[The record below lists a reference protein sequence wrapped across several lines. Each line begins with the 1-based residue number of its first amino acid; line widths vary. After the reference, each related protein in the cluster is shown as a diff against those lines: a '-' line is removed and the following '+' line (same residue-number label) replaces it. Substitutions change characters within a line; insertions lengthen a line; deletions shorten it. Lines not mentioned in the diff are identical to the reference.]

1 MIKKFLLVFFI
12 ICISLLMFGCTNNYK
27 YSQKINTAIEDDN
40 FELFCSLLEKGKNFD
55 SRPYFM
61 GLDRVNLPPLHYAC
75 NLGKYEYVEKLI
87 EYGADVNNTNHPI
100 KLTPLMITLNRSINK
115 DKFKIANLLIESGAD
130 INIEVYSFT
139 AIDYVFTQ
147 NIINYDENTEKLE
160 FEFAKYLIDKG
171 ASIENNNLG
180 NLIFIASR
188 ANNLMMV
195 KYLIESMNVDMNM
208 QDKVCENTPL
218 MWAVKYD
225 CYNVVKY
232 LIDNNANL
240 EIKNNENKT
249 AVDIALENNNEAII
263 ELLNNN

>member
-1 MIKKFLLVFFI
+1 MKKIFIIFAI

-27 YSQKINTAIEDDN
+27 YSQKLNAAIEEDN
-40 FELFCSLLEKGKNFD
+40 FELFCRLLNNCKTLD
-55 SRPYFM
+55 SKPYRM
-61 GLDRVNLPPLHYAC
+61 SLDRVNLPPLHYAC
-75 NLGKYEYVEKLI
+75 KLGKYEFVEKLI
-87 EYGADVNNTNHPI
+87 EYGAYVNNTNHPI
-100 KLTPLMITLNRSINK
+100 KLTPLMITLDRITNK
-115 DKFKIANLLIESGAD
+115 DKFKIAKLLIDSGAD
-130 INIEVYSFT
+130 INIEVYDFT

-147 NIINYDENTEKLE
+147 NVINYDENTEKLE

-195 KYLIESMNVDMNM
+195 EYLIESMNVDMNM
-208 QDKVCENTPL
+208 QDKECKNTPI
-218 MWAVKYD
+218 MWAVKFD

-240 EIKNNENKT
+240 EILNNEKKL
-249 AVDIALENNNEAII
+249 AMDIALEENNEDII
-263 ELLNNN
+263 KLLIK